1 MSISDIV
8 SQKKNDALQKL
19 AGKISEKEQ
28 AEQTANEQLLTA
40 QYKTLVISSWIGYTG
55 LPPSDAELNSWV
67 TLLLQG
73 APSESLYR
81 YLSQTPEYLGATF
94 DRTYLIHYVF
104 SNLYGRQPTPEE
116 VQYWWGAAG
125 DYRFVPTLFNTATGK
140 DLNILTERVVFSE
153 LALSLIGGS
162 DPSDVAY
169 RQLFDYLLDTI
180 NPVSGRTADDAVTA
194 LNNVLNPD
202 VPTYFD
208 TVVQP
213 VKEQGYET
221 TLQLAFLAYLRRPP
235 SQFADTT
242 EDEFDTWM
250 THLKQTNGDLSFLVQ
265 SLVASNEFL
274 QPYFDKDLAGSI
286 ADLIQFLFGREAT
299 QQEID
304 FWLGQA
310 NSAGVWLPWYIAQ
323 SATGADRA
331 SLNEKLIVSTELEK
345 IAEQYSLDPSDPSVK
360 PIIVDLLAQTHVYP
374 GGQSATQVMVGVD
387 SALGKGTKATP
398 AMIESVS
405 KVGEYLSIAFDQTID
420 WSFFDKNGD
429 GTISVGTELI
439 IGVKAS
445 WKITPDPN
453 NTDIP
458 ETVVMDNPLG
468 AATVYEAS
476 GGRLVLKLGSDADM
490 LVSDGNGDGI
500 TDTLQIDQVIILGV
514 RDLDGQIS
522 DVIFP

>member
-180 NPVSGRTADDAVTA
+180 NPTSGRTADDAVVA
-194 LNNVLNPD
+194 LNNVLNPNT
-202 VPTYFD
+202 PTYFD

-221 TLQLAFLAYLRRPP
+221 ALQLAFLAYMRRPP
-235 SQFADTT
+235 SQFPDTT
-242 EDEFDTWM
+242 ADEYDTWM
-250 THLKQTNGDLSFLVQ
+250 AHLKKTNGDLSFLVQ
-265 SLVASNEFL
+265 SLVGSNEFL
-274 QPYFDKDLAGSI
+274 QPYYDKDLAQSI
-286 ADLIQFLFGREAT
+286 ADLIKFLFGREAT
-299 QQEID
+299 PQEVD
-304 FWLGQA
+304 YWYQQA
-310 NSAGVWLPWYIAQ
+310 NAAGVWLPWYITQ

-331 SLNEKLIVSTELEK
+331 SLNEKLIVSTALEK
-345 IAEQYSLDPSDPSVK
+345 IAEQYGLYPSDPNVK
-360 PIIVDLLAQTHVYP
+360 PIVVDLLAQTHLYP

-387 SALGKGTKATP
+387 QALGKGTKPTP
-398 AMIESVS
+398 AKIESVS
-405 KVGEYLSIAFDQTID
+405 KVGEYLSISFDQTID
-420 WSFFDKNGD
+420 WRFFDKNGD
-429 GTISVGTELI
+429 GVISVGSELI
-439 IGVKAS
+439 IDVKAS
-445 WKITPDPN
+445 WKISENPDNP
-453 NTDIP
+453 DQPQSVI
-458 ETVVMDNPLG
+458 MSNPLG
-468 AATVYEAS
+468 VATVYEAS